1 MAKYSEKEKKAYLK
15 YFNKNFPV
23 RGAETQP
30 FGLWRK
36 AGKTGGSVQTKKQ
49 MRGLSASDM
58 KELQKRFGR
67 K

>member
-1 MAKYSEKEKKAYLK
+1 MAKYSKKEKKAYLK

-23 RGAETQP
+23 MGAKTQP
-30 FGLWRK
+30 FSLWRK
-36 AGKTGGSVQTKKQ
+36 AGKMGGSVQTKKQ

-58 KELQKRFGR
+58 KELQKRFGI